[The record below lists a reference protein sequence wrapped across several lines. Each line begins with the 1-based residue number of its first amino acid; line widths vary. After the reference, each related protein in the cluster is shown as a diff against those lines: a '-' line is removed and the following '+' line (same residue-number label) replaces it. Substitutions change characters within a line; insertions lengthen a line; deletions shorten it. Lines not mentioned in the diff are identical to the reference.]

1 MTAQVNNNRST
12 VVSKWRS
19 VFRSTLSN
27 SHNDDTL
34 PRIRSD
40 YGKQRNICIST
51 DARNASSPR
60 SV

>member
-34 PRIRSD
+34 PHIRSD
-40 YGKQRNICIST
+40 YGELQNICIST
-51 DARNASSPR
+51 DTRNASSPR
-60 SV
+60 LV